1 MFKLV
6 KFAFVVGALAAVWT
20 LVPVAGRTL
29 HARWTAAPGVEAFA
43 KGLWTDLD
51 RALAAKPGDDKAKP
65 AAPAKGKAPS
75 RNERPSE
82 SVTERDRKA
91 LDQIVAERLKH

>member
-51 RALAAKPGDDKAKP
+51 RALASKPGDDKAKT
-65 AAPAKGKAPS
+65 AAPAKGKAPAT
-75 RNERPSE
+75 RPTE

-91 LDQIVAERLKH
+91 IDQIVAERLKH

>member
-29 HARWTAAPGVEAFA
+29 HARWSAASGPQAFA

-51 RALAAKPGDDKAKP
+51 RALASKPGDDKAKT
-65 AAPAKGKAPS
+65 AAPAKAKAPAA
-75 RNERPSE
+75 RPTE

-91 LDQIVAERLKH
+91 IDQIVAERLKH

>member
-6 KFAFVVGALAAVWT
+6 KFAFVVGALAAVWA

-29 HARWTAAPGVEAFA
+29 HARWSSASGPQAFA

-51 RALAAKPGDDKAKP
+51 RALASKPGDDKAKA
-65 AAPAKGKAPS
+65 AAPAKGKAPAT
-75 RNERPSE
+75 RPSE
-82 SVTERDRKA
+82 AVTEQDRKA

>member
-6 KFAFVVGALAAVWT
+6 KFAFVIGALAAVWT

-29 HARWTAAPGVEAFA
+29 HARWSAASGPQAFA

-51 RALAAKPGDDKAKP
+51 RALASKPGDDKAR
-65 AAPAKGKAPS
+65 AAPPAKGKAPAG
-75 RNERPSE
+75 RPDE
-82 SVTERDRKA
+82 SVTEQDRKA
-91 LDQIVAERLKH
+91 LDRIVAERLRH

>member
-43 KGLWTDLD
+43 KGIWTDLD
-51 RALAAKPGDDKAKP
+51 RALASKPGEEKAK
-65 AAPAKGKAPS
+65 ASAPAKGKAPAT
-75 RNERPSE
+75 RPTE